1 MRVRVLGA
9 HQLETRDTR
18 LTSFLIDGVVAVDAG
33 SITSGLTLEEQESV
47 EGILIT
53 HHHFDHCRDLLT
65 FGLNTRGSTT
75 DVYACPEVLESL
87 STNLVNGAIYPD
99 HTRSP
104 VDCPSLRFN
113 SPEPGEENRVG
124 GYGVVPVRMPHGPP
138 TYGFQVTG
146 PDGRRFF
153 YSGDTG
159 PGFSEGWGM
168 ISPDVAFIET
178 SYPDRMEADAK
189 ARGHLTPNLLAA
201 GLDRIRQD
209 YGELPSVWAVHL
221 NPRYEEEIKEDLAA
235 ASRGVGVEIR
245 AAYEGLELEV

>member
-9 HQLETRDTR
+9 HQLETRDAR
-18 LTSFLIDGVVAVDAG
+18 LTSFLLDGALVVDAG

-65 FGLNTRGSTT
+65 LGLNTRGSTT
-75 DVYACPEVLESL
+75 DVYACSEVLESI
-87 STNLVNGAIYPD
+87 SANLVNGAIYPD

-113 SPEPGEENRVG
+113 SLEPGEENRVG
-124 GYGVVPVRMPHGPP
+124 GYSVFPVRVPHGPP

-159 PGFSEGWGM
+159 PGFGEGWGVL
-168 ISPDVAFIET
+168 SPDVAFIET

-189 ARGHLTPNLLAA
+189 ARGHLTPSLLAA
-201 GLDRIRQD
+201 DLDRIGQD
-209 YGELPSVWAVHL
+209 FGKLPLVWAVHF
-221 NPRYEEEIKEDLAA
+221 NPRYEEEIKEDLEA
-235 ASRGVGVEIR
+235 ASRGLGIEIR